1 MAVLV
6 TGATGFIGTKL
17 VNKLTGRGD
26 EVTALVRT
34 GQIPNPKVKVVT
46 GDLTYPDFDFIDDQY
61 DVVYHL
67 AAAWP
72 GEKDKKLQRK
82 VNYDGVVNL
91 FSKIKDKT
99 KFFVYV
105 SGLGA
110 FGDTN
115 GNTIDE
121 NTNPNPNTDYAKI
134 RLEAQKYLED
144 NCKQI
149 GIPFS
154 VVYLGDV
161 YGNGGWFKSIMIE
174 RLKNGSFKIPGS
186 GKYYRSF
193 VHVDDVA
200 SALVSIAEKNQTNQS
215 FVVTDSNPVVFSE
228 FVSFVCSKLGV
239 KTPGTIPTFLAKPI
253 LGSDFVT
260 LLTTSVKAS
269 NSKISKICNLAYPS
283 YQEGVSFVVSEIKS

>member
-17 VNKLTGRGD
+17 VSKLVGRGD
-26 EVTALVRT
+26 EVTALVRA
-34 GQIPNPKVKVVT
+34 GQIPNPKIKVVT

-72 GEKDKKLQRK
+72 GEKDKKIQRK
-82 VNYDGVVNL
+82 VNYDGTVNL

-110 FGDTN
+110 FGDTKS
-115 GNTIDE
+115 TIDE

-144 NCKQI
+144 NCKQN
-149 GIPFS
+149 GIPFT
-154 VVYLGDV
+154 VAYLGDV
-161 YGNGGWFKSIMIE
+161 YGDGGWFQSMMIE
-174 RLKNGSFKIPGS
+174 RLKKGSFKIPGS

-200 SALVSIAEKNQTNQS
+200 SALISIAEKNQTNQS
-215 FVVTDSNPVVFSE
+215 FIVTDSNPVMFSE
-228 FVSFVCSKLGV
+228 FVNFVCSKLGV
-239 KTPGTIPTFLAKPI
+239 KTPGTIPAFLAKTM
-253 LGSDFVT
+253 LGADFVT

-269 NSKISKICNLAYPS
+269 NSKISKICNIAYPS
-283 YQEGVSFVVSEIKS
+283 YKEGVGSVISETKS

>member
-1 MAVLV
+1 MVVLV

-17 VNKLTGRGD
+17 VDKLIGRGD

-46 GDLTYPDFDFIDDQY
+46 GDLTYLDFDFIDDQY

-82 VNYDGVVNL
+82 VNYDGAVNL
-91 FSKIKDKT
+91 FSKVKDKT
-99 KFFVYV
+99 KFFVHV

-110 FGDTN
+110 FGDQK

-121 NTNPNPNTDYAKI
+121 NTNPDPNTDYAKI

-144 NCKQI
+144 NCRQN

-161 YGNGGWFKSIMIE
+161 YGNGGWFKSMMIE

-193 VHVDDVA
+193 VHVDDVV
-200 SALVSIAEKNQTNQS
+200 SALISIAEKNQTNQS
-215 FVVTDSNPVVFSE
+215 FVVTDSNPVMFSE
-228 FVSFVCSKLGV
+228 FVRFVCSKLGV
-239 KTPGTIPTFLAKPI
+239 KMPGTIPTFLAKSV

-269 NSKISKICNLAYPS
+269 NSKISKIYNLAYPS
-283 YQEGVSFVVSEIKS
+283 YQEGVSSVVSEIKS

>member
-1 MAVLV
+1 MVVLV

-17 VNKLTGRGD
+17 VDKLIGRGD
-26 EVTALVRT
+26 EVTALART

-61 DVVYHL
+61 DIVYHL

-82 VNYDGVVNL
+82 VNYDGAVNL

-110 FGDTN
+110 FGDPK

-121 NTNPNPNTDYAKI
+121 NTNPDPNTDYAKI

-144 NCKQI
+144 NCKQN

-161 YGNGGWFKSIMIE
+161 YGNGGWFKSMMIE

-200 SALVSIAEKNQTNQS
+200 SALISIAEKNQTNQS
-215 FVVTDSNPVVFSE
+215 FVVTDSNPVMFSE

-239 KTPGTIPTFLAKPI
+239 KTPGTIPTFLAKTI

-260 LLTTSVKAS
+260 LLTTSVKTS

-283 YQEGVSFVVSEIKS
+283 YQEGVSSAVLEIKS

>member
-17 VNKLTGRGD
+17 VDKLTGRGD
-26 EVTALVRT
+26 EVTVLVHT
-34 GQIPNPKVKVVT
+34 GQIQNPKVKVVT

-82 VNYDGVVNL
+82 VNYDGAVNL

-110 FGDTN
+110 FGDTKES
-115 GNTIDE
+115 TIDE
-121 NTNPNPNTDYAKI
+121 NTSPNPNTDYAKL

-144 NCKQI
+144 NCKQN
-149 GIPFS
+149 GIPFT
-154 VVYLGDV
+154 VAYLGDV
-161 YGNGGWFKSIMIE
+161 YGNGGWFKSMMIE
-174 RLKNGSFKIPGS
+174 RLKKGSFKIPGS

-193 VHVDDVA
+193 VHVDDVV
-200 SALVSIAEKNQTNQS
+200 SALISIAEKNQTNQS
-215 FVVTDSNPVVFSE
+215 FVVSDSNPVTFSE

-239 KTPGTIPTFLAKPI
+239 KTPGTVPAFLAKTM
-253 LGSDFVT
+253 LGADFVT
-260 LLTTSVKAS
+260 LLTTSVKTS
-269 NSKISKICNLAYPS
+269 NSKISKICNIAYPS
-283 YQEGVSFVVSEIKS
+283 YQEGVSSVISEIKS

>member
-17 VNKLTGRGD
+17 IAKLVGRGD
-26 EVTALVRT
+26 EVTALVRA
-34 GQIPNPKVKVVT
+34 GQIQNPKVKVVT

-72 GEKDKKLQRK
+72 GKKDKKLQRK
-82 VNYDGVVNL
+82 VNYDGTVNL

-110 FGDTN
+110 FGDAKES
-115 GNTIDE
+115 TIDE
-121 NTNPNPNTDYAKI
+121 NTPPAPNTDYAKL

-144 NCKQI
+144 NCRQS
-149 GIPFS
+149 GIPFT
-154 VVYLGDV
+154 VAYLGDV
-161 YGNGGWFKSIMIE
+161 YGDGGWFKSMMVE
-174 RLKNGSFKIPGS
+174 RLKKGSFKIPGS

-200 SALVSIAEKNQTNQS
+200 SALISIAEKNQTNQS
-215 FVVTDSNPVVFSE
+215 FVVTDSNPVMFSE

-239 KTPGTIPTFLAKPI
+239 KMPGTVPAFLAKTM
-253 LGSDFVT
+253 LGADFVT

-269 NSKISKICNLAYPS
+269 NSKISKICNIAYPS
-283 YQEGVSFVVSEIKS
+283 YQEGVSSVVSEIKS

>member
-283 YQEGVSFVVSEIKS
+283 YQEGVSSVVSEIKS